1 MISINKQN
9 KDGFTLIEIL
19 IAVALV
25 LILGGI
31 ATFSYRGILASSARK
46 ATITT
51 LKAIKNAIDN
61 YETDIGELPENLRD
75 LVKKPS
81 NEKAAE
87 NWHAP
92 YMDKEP
98 KDGWKHAF
106 YYSPT
111 PEGGEHPYALY
122 SYGPKGKGAP
132 KNEWIDV
139 WKQ

>member
-1 MISINKQN
+1 MISVSKQN

-31 ATFSYRGILASSARK
+31 ATFSYRGILAASARK

-51 LKAIKNAIDN
+51 LKTIKGAIEQ
-61 YETDIGELPENLRD
+61 YENDIGELPETLRD

-92 YMDKEP
+92 YMEEEP

-106 YYSPT
+106 YYAPT
-111 PEGGEHPYALY
+111 PEGEHPYTLY
-122 SYGPKGKGAP
+122 SYGPKGKGSR
-132 KNEWIDV
+132 EGRIDV
-139 WKQ
+139 WKQKQ